1 MIDKEEKLLFD
12 TLDPRSY
19 RITLSEER
27 YYNHIVS
34 SDNHQAH
41 NEYTPCEIKDCI
53 EEPDMICQSESVE
66 SRDLYFGK
74 KSSRYPMM
82 YLRTVV
88 EVDDVS
94 KCGEVVTAHLTK
106 NPKGGK
112 DGGLRY
118 VSIKSKL

>member
-1 MIDKEEKLLFD
+1 MGKDVKLLFD
-12 TLDPRSY
+12 TYDPRSY
-19 RITLSEER
+19 RITLSEDQ

-41 NEYTPCEIKDCI
+41 NEFSPGEIRDCV
-53 EEPDMICQSESVE
+53 EEPDMICQSDSVE

-74 KSSRYPMM
+74 KSARYPTM

-88 EVDDVS
+88 EVDDEA
-94 KCGEVVTAHLTK
+94 KFGEVVTAHLTK

-118 VSIKSKL
+118 VSFKSKL